1 MTLADPSASRER
13 DSILACLDVI
23 REIHADLSLADINV
37 LLLVAARPGISRS
50 ELARQMNISIDAA
63 SRSLRALASSDDDN
77 PRPPALGL
85 IQTLKGSDARTRRSY
100 LTVEGAEVV
109 ERLNGFVA
117 KAVRI

>member
-1 MTLADPSASRER
+1 MRDRSASRER
-13 DSILACLDVI
+13 DSILACLDFI
-23 REIHADLSLADINV
+23 REIHPDLSLADINV

-50 ELARQMNISIDAA
+50 ELARQMNISIDMA
-63 SRSLRALASSDDDN
+63 SRSLGALTGPDDDY

-100 LTVEGAEVV
+100 LTAEGAEVV